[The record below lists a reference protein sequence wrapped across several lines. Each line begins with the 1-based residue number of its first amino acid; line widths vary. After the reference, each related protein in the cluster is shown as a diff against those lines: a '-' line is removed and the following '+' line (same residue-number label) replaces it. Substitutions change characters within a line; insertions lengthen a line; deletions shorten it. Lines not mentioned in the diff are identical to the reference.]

1 MKVSDLTVEE
11 LETIIHRAVEDELED
26 FYFVLDSQLRAKIE
40 EGLKDIREGRVI
52 SIDKLIARRKATGGK
67 YNILCKHCQNLT
79 RQDFGKKY

>member
-11 LETIIHRAVEDELED
+11 LESIIHRAVEDELED
-26 FYFVLDSQLRAKIE
+26 FYFVLDSQLRAKID

-67 YNILCKHCQNLT
+67 RYRCPI
-79 RQDFGKKY
+79 R

>member
-11 LETIIHRAVEDELED
+11 LESIIHRAVEDELED
-26 FYFVLDSQLRAKIE
+26 FYFVLDSQLRAKID

-67 YNILCKHCQNLT
+67 I
-79 RQDFGKKY
+79 

>member
-11 LETIIHRAVEDELED
+11 LESIIHRAVEDELED
-26 FYFVLDSQLRAKIE
+26 FYFVLDSQLRTKID

-67 YNILCKHCQNLT
+67 I
-79 RQDFGKKY
+79 

>member
-26 FYFVLDSQLRAKIE
+26 FYFALDSQLRAKIE

-67 YNILCKHCQNLT
+67 V
-79 RQDFGKKY
+79 

>member
-11 LETIIHRAVEDELED
+11 LESIIHRAVEDELED
-26 FYFVLDSQLRAKIE
+26 LYIVLDSQLRAKID

-67 YNILCKHCQNLT
+67 I
-79 RQDFGKKY
+79 